1 MYTKKCNDQ
10 IITVDSKFDVADIQ
24 KLVGAY
30 LAQCLSGLNKHL
42 WKALNDVDAQKT
54 TLNRSEINYLG
65 FLLKC
70 RFYNNIKGEFRL
82 TKYQVFL
89 LESAR
94 WKKLGLVELI
104 VKSSQLVMLKKE
116 IFSVWYANTVTG
128 IVF

>member
-42 WKALNDVDAQKT
+42 RKALNDVDAQKT

-70 RFYNNIKGEFRL
+70 RFYNNI
-82 TKYQVFL
+82 
-89 LESAR
+89 
-94 WKKLGLVELI
+94 
-104 VKSSQLVMLKKE
+104 
-116 IFSVWYANTVTG
+116 
-128 IVF
+128 